1 MGLYDRDYTQADF
14 QSQYHHIPQM
24 RMNFPQI
31 TPYVKILLI
40 INISVY
46 FLQLIG
52 LDGFLTS
59 WFSVYPANWAMT
71 LQAWRYITY
80 QFLHENIIHILF
92 NMIGLFFLGPV
103 LERYW
108 GSKRFILFYLGCG
121 MVGGML
127 YPLLIGIN
135 LIAPHPVFG
144 VLPLI
149 GASGSILGLLAACA
163 ILFPH
168 FVVFFLFFPIP
179 IRVAAIILLVIATAA
194 ILGQGS
200 NAGGEAAHLG
210 GMAAGAIYVFSS
222 SWRKKLR
229 FKPRVGQWEK
239 KMEQERKLQFEVDR
253 ILKKVH
259 DHGIH
264 SLTYKEKR
272 ILKQA
277 TKAEQMRNKY

>member
-1 MGLYDRDYTQADF
+1 
-14 QSQYHHIPQM
+14 
-24 RMNFPQI
+24 
-31 TPYVKILLI
+31 
-40 INISVY
+40 
-46 FLQLIG
+46 
-52 LDGFLTS
+52 
-59 WFSVYPANWAMT
+59 MT

-194 ILGQGS
+194 ILGRGS

-229 FKPRVGQWEK
+229 IKPRVGQWEK

-264 SLTYKEKR
+264 SLTFKEKR